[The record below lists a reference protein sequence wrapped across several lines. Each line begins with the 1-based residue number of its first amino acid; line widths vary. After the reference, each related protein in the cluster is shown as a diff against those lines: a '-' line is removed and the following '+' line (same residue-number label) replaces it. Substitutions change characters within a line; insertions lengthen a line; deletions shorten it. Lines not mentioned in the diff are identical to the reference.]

1 MKKVRAD
8 DLLVEQG
15 WAEDREKAKRFI
27 MTGKAYTSKEEQ
39 LYTAGQKLAFDT
51 VVYIKGADQL
61 YVSRGGKKLEKA
73 LDRFNIDLNERIVLD
88 IGASTGGFT
97 DVCLQRGAKRV
108 YALDVGTNQLA
119 WKLRI
124 DQRVVVM
131 EQTNFR
137 HVTPVDFDKG
147 VPTFATIDV
156 SFISLKK
163 IFPTLKTILMAD
175 GEVVAL
181 IKPQFEAYKED
192 VGDRGIITDPAVH
205 IYVLKNTV
213 NFLYDEGFNVKEI
226 IPSPIKGGKGN
237 KEFLAH
243 ITFNSDLRGTRAEH
257 LNKVLNPALFVNE
270 QDV

>member
-1 MKKVRAD
+1 VKKERAD
-8 DLLVEQG
+8 DLLIKQG
-15 WAEDREKAKRFI
+15 WAQDREKAKRFI
-27 MTGKAYTSKEEQ
+27 MSGKAYTEKEEQ
-39 LYTAGQKLAFDT
+39 IFTAGEKWPGDT
-51 VVYIKGADQL
+51 TVYIKGADQL

-73 LDRFNIDLNERIVLD
+73 LDVFDIDLNGRIVLD

-97 DVCLQRGAKRV
+97 DVSLQQGAKRV

-124 DQRVVVM
+124 DERVEVM

-137 HVTPVDFDKG
+137 HVTPKDFKAG
-147 VPTFATIDV
+147 RPEFATIDV

-163 IFPTLKTILMAD
+163 IFPTLKTILIEG

-181 IKPQFEAYKED
+181 IKPQFEADKED
-192 VGDRGIITDPAVH
+192 VGSGGIITDPSVH
-205 IYVLKNTV
+205 EYVV
-213 NFLYDEGFNVKEI
+213 RDSVAFLYDLGFEVKEV

-243 ITFNSDLRGTRAEH
+243 VMLSGDINESKEDILNAVISDS
-257 LNKVLNPALFVNE
+257 LFT
-270 QDV
+270 D